1 MDAKTLLGIG
11 AIGGAIYLATS
22 KKSTTKKTT
31 RKSTKI
37 SRKKQCSIAG
47 SKLRIEQTSS
57 AGKKLNNC
65 KTGGLSNGLSGVYDK
80 GIFKCIFMAGGTG
93 SGKSYTAKELL
104 GVSSNSFVHSGLKIV
119 NSDLAFE
126 RGLVEARI
134 NPKLLAKIEKEDPIL
149 WAKIGAGEDSIRGR
163 AKKITNKQQSSYEAG
178 RLGLIVDGTGDDYD
192 KMLKKKMLA
201 EKLGYDC
208 AMIFVNTSLEV
219 SLKRNRNRSR
229 SLPDSLVKEKWYSAQ
244 KNITKYKKLFG
255 ANFYLVDRSSDSPA
269 DPRIQKAI
277 DRFIQKPVQNP
288 IGKRWIANELKK
300 KKRG

>member
-11 AIGGAIYLATS
+11 AIGGAIYLATN
-22 KKSTTKKTT
+22 KKSQKKTT
-31 RKSTKI
+31 TRKKTTS
-37 SRKKQCSIAG
+37 SRKKQCSTAG
-47 SKLRIEQTSS
+47 RNLKIEQTSR

-65 KTGGLSNGLSGVYDK
+65 KTTGLSGVYDQ
-80 GIFKCIFMAGGTG
+80 GILKCIFMAGGTG

-134 NPKLLAKIEKEDPIL
+134 NPKLLAKIEKEDPKL

-192 KMLKKKMLA
+192 KMVKKKMLA

-244 KNITKYKKLFG
+244 KNITKYKNLFKS
-255 ANFYLVDRSSDSPA
+255 NFYLVDRSVDGPA
-269 DPRIQKAI
+269 DPKIQKAI
-277 DRFIQKPVQNP
+277 DRFIQKPIQNP
-288 IGKRWIANELKK
+288 IGKKWVNQQLTM
-300 KKRG
+300 KRRG